1 VVWLPYSRANDDK
14 SSITDRLPSRT
25 ECCLPQNAFVFCCFD
40 NTFKI
45 NPQIFEIWMR
55 LLVAETVLKA
65 VGLSELITTS
75 LEDSE
80 ALALRLAR
88 DRHCPAG

>member
-1 VVWLPYSRANDDK
+1 MWLPYSRANDDK

-55 LLVAETVLKA
+55 LLVAKAVLKA

-75 LEDSE
+75 LEDYE